1 MDPHPVEP
9 VDYSVRRGAAWWTG
23 MLLALTGFIALCVWV
38 AWSPAVDLEDFWP
51 SHLWLQVLLVLL
63 VAFVVL
69 LVVVRIVYRST
80 PRDVAIGDLSPEALR
95 RLRPTEVGRFVRHAF
110 GLRGYQAVS
119 PADTDLAD
127 DCALD
132 LELRKD
138 RQTYVVRCK
147 HWKSVRVD
155 ADAVRDFHA
164 QIVSSRAA
172 GGFLL
177 STGRFSHESVRYVR
191 DCNLT
196 LIDGKLL
203 KTLLADE
210 GSVVAAARPA
220 TARRVVT
227 RPADWEPV
235 SIPAAPPEA
244 PLPEWTPQPSLAID
258 PARLV
263 SPPTPA
269 CPMCSSPMVLRIAKR
284 GRRAG
289 RGFWACGRGRSCK
302 GIRSLA

>member
-1 MDPHPVEP
+1 MDRHPVEP

-38 AWSPAVDLEDFWP
+38 AWSPTVDLEDLRP
-51 SHLWLQVLLVLL
+51 SHLWMQVLLALL
-63 VAFVVL
+63 AALIVL

-80 PRDVAIGDLSPEALR
+80 PRDVAIGDLSPDALR

-138 RQTYVVRCK
+138 RQTYLVRCK

-155 ADAVRDFHA
+155 ADAVHDFHA

-177 STGRFSHESVRYVR
+177 STGRFSQESVRCVR

-210 GSVVAAARPA
+210 GSAVAAARPA
-220 TARRVVT
+220 TARRLVT

-235 SIPAAPPEA
+235 SVPAPEA
-244 PLPEWTPQPSLAID
+244 PLPEWTPQPSLAVD

>member
-23 MLLALTGFIALCVWV
+23 MLLALTGFSARGVWV
-38 AWSPAVDLEDFWP
+38 AWSPAVDLEDLWP
-51 SHLWLQVLLVLL
+51 SHLWLQVLLALLAALALLL
-63 VAFVVL
+63 VL
-69 LVVVRIVYRST
+69 VRIVYRST
-80 PRDVAIGDLSPEALR
+80 PRDVAIGDLSPEALC

-119 PADTDLAD
+119 SSDTDLAD

-177 STGRFSHESVRYVR
+177 STGRFSQESVRYVR

-203 KTLLADE
+203 KTWGKPGTREGEFNLHTLLAHQGWGTSLKKLVLVLGSE
-210 GSVVAAARPA
+210 GEGLR
-220 TARRVVT
+220 
-227 RPADWEPV
+227 
-235 SIPAAPPEA
+235 
-244 PLPEWTPQPSLAID
+244 
-258 PARLV
+258 RLV
-263 SPPTPA
+263 AEHCDHLARIPMPGGFESLNVSHAASISLYEALARTP
-269 CPMCSSPMVLRIAKR
+269 
-284 GRRAG
+284 
-289 RGFWACGRGRSCK
+289 
-302 GIRSLA
+302 